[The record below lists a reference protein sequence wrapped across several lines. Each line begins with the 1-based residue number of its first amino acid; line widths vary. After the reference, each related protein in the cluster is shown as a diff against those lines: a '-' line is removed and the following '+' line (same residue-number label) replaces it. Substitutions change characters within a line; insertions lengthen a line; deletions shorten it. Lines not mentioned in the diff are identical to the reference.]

1 MRSLVRQHRLAGDI
15 ADGQNARV
23 GCALPIVAHHKT
35 ATVDLD
41 VGVFQADPLAVR
53 SASHGDQN
61 TIKSL
66 ESGSGKLST
75 VIAVLR
81 ELGAL
86 DALDSFIPEPSISP
100 LQLAKMQ
107 GRQRERATGT
117 RRKRQSKGDS
127 EW

>member
-1 MRSLVRQHRLAGDI
+1 MDFYTLSDKGI
-15 ADGQNARV
+15 ADELGRRFR
-23 GCALPIVAHHKT
+23 ALRLRKNITQKSLAE
-35 ATVDLD
+35 ATTLS
-41 VGVFQADPLAVR
+41 L
-53 SASHGDQN
+53 N

-86 DALDSFIPEPSISP
+86 DQIDSFIPEPSISP
-100 LQLAKMQ
+100 LQLARMQ
-107 GRQRERATGT
+107 GKQRERATGG
-117 RRKRQSKGDS
+117 RRKHRTRDEE

>member
-1 MRSLVRQHRLAGDI
+1 MDFYSLSDKGVEDELGRRIKALRLRKNITQKELAE
-15 ADGQNARV
+15 
-23 GCALPIVAHHKT
+23 
-35 ATVDLD
+35 ATTLS
-41 VGVFQADPLAVR
+41 L
-53 SASHGDQN
+53 N

-86 DALDSFIPEPSISP
+86 DQIDSFIPEPSISP

-107 GRQRERATGT
+107 GKPRERASGG
-117 RRKRQSKGDS
+117 RRKHRPKGES